1 MSDDKNQQFSP
12 RERLNRESGKRNR
25 RFRTLDE
32 IEEEYNE
39 TDHNFNDEVKDVWQN
54 FKDQLFSTWGLLI
67 MFMLFSAVL
76 GALVR

>member
-1 MSDDKNQQFSP
+1 MSD
-12 RERLNRESGKRNR
+12 EKRNR

-54 FKDQLFSTWGLLI
+54 FKAQLFSMWGLLI
-67 MFMLFSAVL
+67 VFMLFSAVL

>member
-1 MSDDKNQQFSP
+1 MSD
-12 RERLNRESGKRNR
+12 EKRNR

-54 FKDQLFSTWGLLI
+54 FKAQLFSTWGLLI
-67 MFMLFSAVL
+67 IFMLFSAVL